1 MNKNVAKSIKSV
13 LANMA
18 LLVFCLIYLSPI
30 YIIVVN
36 SFKSRAEMYTNVL
49 ACLKLSPGSTTRAR
63 CSAWISSMYSRT
75 RSL

>member
-49 ACLKLSPGSTTRAR
+49 ALPETLTWEYYAAR

>member
-1 MNKNVAKSIKSV
+1 MSKNGAKGGRSV
-13 LANMA
+13 LANAA

-49 ACLKLSPGSTTRAR
+49 ALPKPSPGSITRAR
-63 CSAWISSMYSRT
+63 CSAWISSTCSKT
-75 RSL
+75 RSS